1 MVAQPT
7 SCACYSFSRFRWRNS
22 KRTSFK
28 IGNVKVNPV
37 SVLENLT
44 EELRNKFRY
53 VNSGYSVP
61 DLVMDYINHGE
72 AKIALELLIDQLYEF
87 NILVSKPEFQSLL
100 DPAQIYECED
110 RKSLAFIGVEV

>member
-1 MVAQPT
+1 M
-7 SCACYSFSRFRWRNS
+7 
-22 KRTSFK
+22 
-28 IGNVKVNPV
+28 NPA

-61 DLVMDYINHGE
+61 DLVMDYINHEE

-100 DPAQIYECED
+100 ELAQIYKCED
-110 RKSLAFIGVEV
+110 RNSLAFIGVEM